1 MYCEQCGFKVEDDD
15 KFCPQCGSRV
25 DALEEE
31 DEQIYTKKHRSRA
44 WIWIL
49 VILFLV
55 VAAVGILLFFFLN
68 KNDATDDIPAQSD
81 QSLSENEDLLND
93 VYKETTAEPENA
105 DDQGKYNIED
115 EKSNINNDDIEIEEK
130 KETAAITDENA
141 AEHILPFDVLASSVL
156 QETGYNYD
164 PSNLLDFDSSTCWCE
179 GVEGNGVG
187 ESITF
192 TSNGESQSV
201 RGIAIVPGFNKSLD
215 LYEKNAAP
223 QTILLEYSALGMADD
238 MLKIS
243 IDNYSYGDGTLY
255 FDFDELVDISECK
268 VTILEVRD
276 GSKYDDCCIS
286 EMFLYN

>member
-15 KFCPQCGSRV
+15 KFCPRCGSRV

-31 DEQIYTKKHRSRA
+31 DEQIHTKKHKSRA

-55 VAAVGILLFFFLN
+55 VVAAGILLFFFLN
-68 KNDATDDIPAQSD
+68 KSDAADDIPAQAD
-81 QSLSENEDLLND
+81 QSLSENEELQND
-93 VYKETTAEPENA
+93 MDKEMTAEPGDA
-105 DDQGKYNIED
+105 DVQGEYNVED
-115 EKSNINNDDIEIEEK
+115 EKSNINDIEIEGK

-141 AEHILPFDVLASSVL
+141 ADHILPFDVSASSIL
-156 QETGYNYD
+156 QETGYNYN
-164 PSNLLDFDSSTCWCE
+164 PRNLLDFDSSTCWCE

-215 LYEKNAAP
+215 LFEKNAAP
-223 QTILLEYSALGMADD
+223 QTILLEYSAPGMADD

-255 FDFDELVDISECK
+255 FDFDETVDISECK
-268 VTILEVRD
+268 VTILEVRN
-276 GSKYDDCCIS
+276 GSKYEDCCIS

>member
-15 KFCPQCGSRV
+15 KFCPRCGSRV

-31 DEQIYTKKHRSRA
+31 VEQIHTKKHKSRA

-55 VAAVGILLFFFLN
+55 VVAAGILLFFFLN
-68 KNDATDDIPAQSD
+68 KSDAADDIPAQAD
-81 QSLSENEDLLND
+81 QSLSENEELQND
-93 VYKETTAEPENA
+93 MDKEMTAEPGDA
-105 DDQGKYNIED
+105 DVQGEYNVED
-115 EKSNINNDDIEIEEK
+115 EKSNINDIEIEEK

-141 AEHILPFDVLASSVL
+141 ADHILPFDVSASSIL
-156 QETGYNYD
+156 QETGYNYN
-164 PSNLLDFDSSTCWCE
+164 PRNLLDFDSSTCWCE

-215 LYEKNAAP
+215 LFEKNAAP
-223 QTILLEYSALGMADD
+223 QTILLEYSAPGMADD

-255 FDFDELVDISECK
+255 FDFDETVDISECK
-268 VTILEVRD
+268 VTILEVRN
-276 GSKYDDCCIS
+276 GSKYEDCCIS

>member
-15 KFCPQCGSRV
+15 KFCPRCGSRV

-31 DEQIYTKKHRSRA
+31 DEQIHTKKHKSRA

-55 VAAVGILLFFFLN
+55 VVAAGILLFFFLY
-68 KNDATDDIPAQSD
+68 KSDAEDDIPAQAD
-81 QSLSENEDLLND
+81 QSLSENEELQND
-93 VYKETTAEPENA
+93 MDKEMTAEPGDA
-105 DDQGKYNIED
+105 DVQGEYNVED
-115 EKSNINNDDIEIEEK
+115 EKSNINDIEIEEK

-141 AEHILPFDVLASSVL
+141 ADHILPFDVSASSIL
-156 QETGYNYD
+156 QETGYNYN
-164 PSNLLDFDSSTCWCE
+164 PRNLLDFDSSTCWCE

-215 LYEKNAAP
+215 LFEKNAAP
-223 QTILLEYSALGMADD
+223 QTILLEYSAPGMADD

-255 FDFDELVDISECK
+255 FDFDETVDISECK
-268 VTILEVRD
+268 VTILEVRN
-276 GSKYDDCCIS
+276 GSKYEDCCIS